1 MQKKL
6 PESVDFLKQVE
17 RNACFE
23 VAWPV
28 SRFARLAEAI
38 CNNQGEVTA
47 RLKFGTRAGTPCLD
61 GYVQA
66 ELELRCE
73 RCLGPVKQHIES
85 GFRFGLISSADEADL
100 LPKEFE
106 PLLASD
112 AEQSLLELVEDELLL
127 SLPIV
132 ARHDEACSEVL
143 QKHKKDDDEVQHD
156 TYRPFAAL
164 KDLMS

>member
-23 VAWPV
+23 GAWPLSV
-28 SRFARLAEAI
+28 FTRLAEVVY
-38 CNNQGEVTA
+38 NNQGEVKA
-47 RLKFGTRAGTPCLD
+47 RLKFGTRAGTNCLD
-61 GYVQA
+61 GHVQA
-66 ELELRCE
+66 ELVLRCE
-73 RCLGPVKQHIES
+73 RCLEPVQQHIES
-85 GFRFGLISSADEADL
+85 DFRFGLITSEDEADS

-106 PLLASD
+106 PLLASNY
-112 AEQSLLELVEDELLL
+112 ELSLLELVEDEILL

-132 ARHDEACSEVL
+132 ARHDEECSEIL
-143 QKHKKDDDEVQHD
+143 QKHKDDDGVQQD
-156 TYRPFAAL
+156 TYKPFAAL

>member
-6 PESVDFLKQVE
+6 PDSVDFLKQVE

-23 VAWPV
+23 GVWPV
-28 SRFARLAEAI
+28 SDFSRLVEVV
-38 CNNQGEVTA
+38 CSSQGEVTA
-47 RLKFGTRAGTPCLD
+47 RLKFATRAGTNCLD
-61 GYVQA
+61 GHVQA

-73 RCLGPVKQHIES
+73 RCLEPVKRHIES
-85 GFRFGLISSADEADL
+85 DFRFGLITSEDEADA

-106 PLLASD
+106 PLVAQNYEL
-112 AEQSLLELVEDELLL
+112 SLIELVEDEILL

-132 ARHDEACSEVL
+132 ARHDEECSEIL
-143 QKHKKDDDEVQHD
+143 QKHKDDDRVQHD
-156 TYRPFAAL
+156 TYKPFAAL

>member
-23 VAWPV
+23 VAWPP
-28 SRFARLAEAI
+28 SSFERLAEAI
-38 CNNQGEVTA
+38 CNNQGEVSA
-47 RLKFGTRAGTPCLD
+47 RLKFTTRAGTPCLD
-61 GYVQA
+61 GHVQA
-66 ELELRCE
+66 DLELRCE
-73 RCLGPVKQHIES
+73 RCLNPVRQRIES
-85 GFRFGLISSADEADL
+85 DFRFGLITTEDEADL

-106 PLLASD
+106 PLVVSNSEL
-112 AEQSLLELVEDELLL
+112 SLLELVEDELLL

-132 ARHDEACSEVL
+132 ARHDEECSELL
-143 QKHKKDDDEVQHD
+143 QKHKDDEVQHD

>member
-6 PESVDFLKQVE
+6 PENVDFLKQVE

-23 VAWPV
+23 GAWPV
-28 SRFARLAEAI
+28 SSFARLAEAI
-38 CNNQGEVTA
+38 CSKQGEVTV
-47 RLKFGTRAGTPCLD
+47 RLKFGTRAGMHCLD

-73 RCLGPVKQHIES
+73 RCLEPVKQHIES
-85 GFRFGLISSADEADL
+85 GFRFGLITSEDEADL

-106 PLLASD
+106 PLLVSD
-112 AEQSLLELVEDELLL
+112 SGLSLLDLVEDEILL

-132 ARHDEACSEVL
+132 ARHDEECSEIL
-143 QKHKKDDDEVQHD
+143 QKHKDDDKVQHD
-156 TYRPFAAL
+156 TYKPFAAL

>member
-6 PESVDFLKQVE
+6 PDSVDFLKQVE

-23 VAWPV
+23 GAWPV
-28 SRFARLAEAI
+28 SDFPRLAEVVCSI
-38 CNNQGEVTA
+38 QGEVTA
-47 RLKFGTRAGTPCLD
+47 RLKFGTRAGTNCLD
-61 GYVQA
+61 GHVQA

-73 RCLGPVKQHIES
+73 SFLEPVKQHIES
-85 GFRFGLISSADEADL
+85 DFRFGLITSEDEADL

-106 PLLASD
+106 PLLAQD
-112 AEQSLLELVEDELLL
+112 YELSLVELVEDEILL

-132 ARHDEACSEVL
+132 ARHDEECSEIL
-143 QKHKKDDDEVQHD
+143 RKHKDDDRVQHD
-156 TYRPFAAL
+156 TYKPFAGL

>member
-23 VAWPV
+23 GVWPV
-28 SRFARLAEAI
+28 SGFTRLAEAVFS
-38 CNNQGEVTA
+38 NHGEVTA
-47 RLKFGTRAGTPCLD
+47 RLKFGTRAGTNCLD
-61 GYVQA
+61 GHVQA

-73 RCLGPVKQHIES
+73 RCLDPVIQHIES
-85 GFRFGLISSADEADL
+85 DFRFGLIISEDEADT

-106 PLLASD
+106 PLLVPD
-112 AEQSLLELVEDELLL
+112 YELSLLELVEDEILL

-132 ARHDEACSEVL
+132 ARHDEECSEIL
-143 QKHKKDDDEVQHD
+143 RKHKVDDKLQQD

>member
-23 VAWPV
+23 GAWPV
-28 SRFARLAEAI
+28 SGFARLAEVI
-38 CNNQGEVTA
+38 GSKQGEVTA

-61 GYVQA
+61 GVVQT

-73 RCLGPVKQHIES
+73 RCLDPVTKRIES
-85 GFRFGLISSADEADL
+85 DFRFGLITSEDEADL

-106 PLLASD
+106 PLLVSD
-112 AEQSLLELVEDELLL
+112 SVQSLVELVEDEILL

-132 ARHDEACSEVL
+132 ARHDEECSEIL
-143 QKHKKDDDEVQHD
+143 QKHAANDSVQQD

-164 KDLMS
+164 KDLMN

>member
-6 PESVDFLKQVE
+6 PDSVDFLKQVE
-17 RNACFE
+17 RNAFFE
-23 VAWPV
+23 GAWPV
-28 SRFARLAEAI
+28 SGFERLAEAV

-47 RLKFGTRAGTPCLD
+47 RLRFSTRAGTPCLD
-61 GYVQA
+61 GYVGA

-73 RCLGPVKQHIES
+73 RCLEPVKQHIES
-85 GFRFGLISSADEADL
+85 DFRFGLITSEEEADL
-100 LPKEFE
+100 LPKEFD
-106 PLLASD
+106 PLMVSD

-132 ARHDEACSEVL
+132 ARHDEECSEVL
-143 QKHKKDDDEVQHD
+143 QKHKDDDEVQHD

>member
-23 VAWPV
+23 GAWPL
-28 SRFARLAEAI
+28 SDFTRLAEVVYKD
-38 CNNQGEVTA
+38 QGEIKA
-47 RLKFGTRAGTPCLD
+47 RLKFGTRAGTNCLD
-61 GYVQA
+61 GHVQA

-73 RCLGPVKQHIES
+73 RCLEPVKRHIES
-85 GFRFGLISSADEADL
+85 DFRFGLITSEDEADS

-106 PLLASD
+106 PLLAQD
-112 AEQSLLELVEDELLL
+112 YELSLLELVEDEILL

-132 ARHDEACSEVL
+132 ARHDEECSEIL
-143 QKHKKDDDEVQHD
+143 QKHTANDSVQQD

-164 KDLMS
+164 KDLMN

>member
-23 VAWPV
+23 GAWPV
-28 SRFARLAEAI
+28 SRFERLAEVI
-38 CNNQGEVTA
+38 CSNQGEVKA
-47 RLKFGTRAGTPCLD
+47 RLRFGTRAGTPCLD
-61 GYVQA
+61 GAVQA

-73 RCLGPVKQHIES
+73 RCLDPVIKHIES
-85 GFRFGLISSADEADL
+85 DFRFGLITSEDEADL

-106 PLLASD
+106 PLLAQNY
-112 AEQSLLELVEDELLL
+112 ELSLLELVEDEVLL

-132 ARHDEACSEVL
+132 ARHDEECSEIL
-143 QKHKKDDDEVQHD
+143 QQHEANDSVQQD

-164 KDLMS
+164 KDLMN

>member
-6 PESVDFLKQVE
+6 PERVDFLKQVE

-23 VAWPV
+23 GVWPV
-28 SRFARLAEAI
+28 SRFERLGEI
-38 CNNQGEVTA
+38 ISDNSGEVIA
-47 RLKFGTRAGTPCLD
+47 WLRFGIRAGTPCLD
-61 GYVQA
+61 GSIEA

-73 RCLGPVKQHIES
+73 RCLDPVKQHIES
-85 GFRFGLISSADEADL
+85 NFRFGLITSEDEAEL

-106 PLLASD
+106 PLLVTES
-112 AEQSLLELVEDELLL
+112 EQSLVELIEDELLL

-132 ARHDEACSEVL
+132 AKHDEECSEIL
-143 QKHKKDDDEVQHD
+143 QQHKKDDNAQHD

-164 KDLMS
+164 KDLMN

>member
-23 VAWPV
+23 GVWPV
-28 SRFARLAEAI
+28 SAFTRLAEVVYKD
-38 CNNQGEVTA
+38 QGEIKA
-47 RLKFGTRAGTPCLD
+47 RLKFGTRAGTNCLD
-61 GYVQA
+61 GHVQA
-66 ELELRCE
+66 DLELRCE
-73 RCLGPVKQHIES
+73 RCLEPVNKHIES
-85 GFRFGLISSADEADL
+85 DFRFGLITSEDEAGL

-106 PLLASD
+106 PLLASNY
-112 AEQSLLELVEDELLL
+112 ELSLLELVEDEILL

-132 ARHDEACSEVL
+132 ARHDEECSGIL
-143 QKHKKDDDEVQHD
+143 QKHKDDDRVQQD
-156 TYRPFAAL
+156 TYKPIAAL

>member
-6 PESVDFLKQVE
+6 PERVDFLKQVE

-23 VAWPV
+23 GAWPL
-28 SRFARLAEAI
+28 SRFERLGEIITDNSGEVSARLRFGISA
-38 CNNQGEVTA
+38 
-47 RLKFGTRAGTPCLD
+47 GTRCLD
-61 GYVQA
+61 GSIES

-73 RCLGPVKQHIES
+73 RCLDPVKQHIES
-85 GFRFGLISSADEADL
+85 RFRFGLITSEDEAEH

-106 PLLASD
+106 PLLVTES
-112 AEQSLLELVEDELLL
+112 EQSLIELVEDELLL

-132 ARHDEACSEVL
+132 ARHDEECSEIL
-143 QKHKKDDDEVQHD
+143 QKHKQDDNARHD

-164 KDLMS
+164 KDLMN

>member
-6 PESVDFLKQVE
+6 PDSVDFLKQVE

-23 VAWPV
+23 GVWPV
-28 SRFARLAEAI
+28 SDFSRLAEVV
-38 CNNQGEVTA
+38 CSNQGEVTA
-47 RLKFGTRAGTPCLD
+47 RLKFATRAGTNCLD
-61 GYVQA
+61 GHVQA

-73 RCLGPVKQHIES
+73 RCLEPVKRHIES
-85 GFRFGLISSADEADL
+85 GFRFGLITREDEADA

-106 PLLASD
+106 PLLAQNY
-112 AEQSLLELVEDELLL
+112 ELSLIELVEDEILL

-132 ARHDEACSEVL
+132 ARHDEECSEIL
-143 QKHKKDDDEVQHD
+143 QKHKDDDRVQHD
-156 TYRPFAAL
+156 TYKPFAAL

>member
-23 VAWPV
+23 AVWPV
-28 SRFARLAEAI
+28 SGLARLAEVV
-38 CNNQGEVTA
+38 CSKQGEVTA
-47 RLKFGTRAGTPCLD
+47 RFKFGTRAGTHCLD

-73 RCLGPVKQHIES
+73 RCLDPVKQHIES
-85 GFRFGLISSADEADL
+85 DFRFGLISSEDEADL
-100 LPKEFE
+100 LPREFE
-106 PLLASD
+106 PLLVSD
-112 AEQSLLELVEDELLL
+112 SGPSLVELVEDEILL

-132 ARHDEACSEVL
+132 ARHDEECSEIL
-143 QKHKKDDDEVQHD
+143 QKHKDDDRVQHD
-156 TYRPFAAL
+156 THKPFAAL

>member
-23 VAWPV
+23 GSWPV
-28 SRFARLAEAI
+28 SGFTRLAEAV
-38 CNNQGEVTA
+38 CSNQGEVTA
-47 RLKFGTRAGTPCLD
+47 RLKFGTRAGTNCLD
-61 GYVQA
+61 GHVQA

-73 RCLGPVKQHIES
+73 RCLNPVKQYIES
-85 GFRFGLISSADEADL
+85 DFRFGLITSEDEADS

-106 PLLASD
+106 PLLAPD
-112 AEQSLLELVEDELLL
+112 YELSLFELVEDEILL

-132 ARHDEACSEVL
+132 ARHDEECSEIL
-143 QKHKKDDDEVQHD
+143 QKHKDDDEVQRD
-156 TYRPFAAL
+156 TYKPFAAL

>member
-6 PESVDFLKQVE
+6 PENVDFLKQVE

-23 VAWPV
+23 GAWPV
-28 SRFARLAEAI
+28 ARFARLADVI
-38 CNNQGEVTA
+38 CGKQGEITV
-47 RLKFGTRAGTPCLD
+47 RLKFGTRAGTHCLD

-66 ELELRCE
+66 DLELRCQ
-73 RCLGPVKQHIES
+73 RCLDPVKQHIES
-85 GFRFGLISSADEADL
+85 DFRFGLISSEDEADL

-106 PLLASD
+106 PLLVSD
-112 AEQSLLELVEDELLL
+112 PELSLFELVEDEILL

-132 ARHDEACSEVL
+132 SRHDDECSEIL
-143 QKHKKDDDEVQHD
+143 QKHKDDDKVQHD
-156 TYRPFAAL
+156 TYKPFAAL